1 MEFDLTLNV
10 TNEKRMRAVYLEMLS
25 NILATVTNTYDPAS
39 GKFPTLAAAPP
50 CTHLPPSKQ
59 EMARTL
65 PNKPYRPI
73 WSLSRVLAVITCE
86 SQWNVRAIGDGGES
100 YGLVQIYMPL
110 CGTII
115 SVEDAIDPYLAID
128 FLVSKMS
135 EGQGELWTCFSRT
148 AERGGRSYVVR
159 PAST

>member
-1 MEFDLTLNV
+1 
-10 TNEKRMRAVYLEMLS
+10 
-25 NILATVTNTYDPAS
+25 
-39 GKFPTLAAAPP
+39 
-50 CTHLPPSKQ
+50 
-59 EMARTL
+59 
-65 PNKPYRPI
+65 
-73 WSLSRVLAVITCE
+73 VLAVITCE
-86 SQWNVRAIGDGGES
+86 SQWNVKAIGDSGES

-115 SVEDAIDPYLAID
+115 SVEDAINPYLAND

-148 AERGGRSYVVR
+148 AERGRRSYVVR